1 MGQRGIEIRPGA
13 DALSRLGEPA
23 TEDPAFELEDNALT
37 AKRTAK
43 KICPAWSHVTEG
55 MLHKWIRKFV
65 VGLGSSAARYPKTWI
80 ISMTVFGFALAIIG
94 FFTNFQAEFE
104 QRVFLTPQGSLPD
117 KHSDWINDE
126 SGFEKQRVFWLALH
140 SDGDNVIN
148 TKAMRRALITIENV
162 LTTPDFQ
169 SVCSQS
175 KYQDVQT
182 NEHTCFIFS
191 PTLFWENN
199 LTLFEKQIAEVRPAE
214 QDDFGK

>member
-1 MGQRGIEIRPGA
+1 MGQRGIEVRPGK
-13 DALSRLGEPA
+13 DVLNGLGVPA
-23 TEDPAFELEDNALT
+23 TDDAAVEEECGAPT
-37 AKRTAK
+37 AKRSTK
-43 KICPAWSHVTEG
+43 NICPAWSHLTEG
-55 MLHKWIRKFV
+55 MLHKWIRKIV
-65 VGLGSSAARYPKTWI
+65 VAFGSSAARYPKTWI
-80 ISMTVFGFALAIIG
+80 FSMTVFGFSLAIIG
-94 FFTNFQAEFE
+94 FFTNFRAEFE

-117 KHSDWINDE
+117 KHSDWINEE

-148 TKAMRRALITIENV
+148 TKAIRRALITMDTI

-169 SVCSQS
+169 EVCSQS
-175 KYQDVQT
+175 QYQDVRT

-199 LTLFEKQIAEVRPAE
+199 LTLFEKQIAEVPLAE